1 MSMLYVWKDYIIQDL
16 FPLTV
21 LYVAIY
27 QDSFLLNV
35 FVGIEFIHVL
45 IVMTVKYNILKDFYD
60 YVNLMSFSVMIF
72 NNKSQNLNDSEP
84 VIIQFVICFS

>member
-1 MSMLYVWKDYIIQDL
+1 MSMLYVWKDHIIQDL

-35 FVGIEFIHVL
+35 FVGIEFIHAL

-60 YVNLMSFSVMIF
+60 YVNLMSSSVMLF